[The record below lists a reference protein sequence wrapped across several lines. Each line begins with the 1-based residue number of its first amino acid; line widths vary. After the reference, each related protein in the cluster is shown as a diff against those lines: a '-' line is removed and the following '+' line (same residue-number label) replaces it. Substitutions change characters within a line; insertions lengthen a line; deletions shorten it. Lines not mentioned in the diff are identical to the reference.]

1 MQPTTTTTELT
12 VADQLSL
19 VPAPNAMFG
28 INLTAAIAENADRL
42 AAIPSI
48 ANDTERVTLDSFLK
62 EAKSVRKRCETQR
75 MDITRILDTVKTA
88 YTSTEK
94 QQTAELDKQIGV
106 ATTTLNTYLREQLRQ
121 QQEREAQIREQ
132 AEKEAR
138 RKRSLES
145 KGTVI
150 AAAEQAVAEVQIVPT
165 SGVRMVW
172 VFEVVDPTTV
182 PEAYKIVNEA
192 AVRTAIASGTRE
204 IPGVRIYQD
213 ISRSGR

>member
-1 MQPTTTTTELT
+1 M
-12 VADQLSL
+12 
-19 VPAPNAMFG
+19 
-28 INLTAAIAENADRL
+28 
-42 AAIPSI
+42 
-48 ANDTERVTLDSFLK
+48 
-62 EAKSVRKRCETQR
+62 
-75 MDITRILDTVKTA
+75 
-88 YTSTEK
+88 
-94 QQTAELDKQIGV
+94 DKQIGV

-172 VFEVVDPTTV
+172 VFEVVAPESV
-182 PEAYKIVNEA
+182 PNSMWCIDLDRIKQ
-192 AVRTAIASGTRE
+192 AVANGTRE